1 MMALENRI
9 TKLELKAGMTK
20 RKYPFDFLIE
30 YDETMTQE
38 DIQKIMDER
47 KQQSGTIFF
56 VLLPKKNSY

>member
-1 MMALENRI
+1 MALENRV
-9 TKLELKAGMTK
+9 TKLEEKAGMTK

-47 KQQSGTIFF
+47 KQRSGTIFF
-56 VLLPKKNSY
+56 CALPKKNSY